1 MKKRTLTV
9 VLVAVAALAGCAV
22 VPAYGPAY
30 YEPAPY
36 YGARPYYRSPTWV
49 VPAPL
54 MMPGHGHRGRHHWR

>member
-36 YGARPYYRSPTWV
+36 YGARPYYGPPAVV

-54 MMPGHGHRGRHHWR
+54 LIPRYGYRGGRYWR